1 MNLRTAKPKKARQTK
16 ALKSQNCLYKQSGFG
31 GYVFLCQHHH
41 RIIAMNDER
50 KEVIIKALIEREMY
64 ENEN

>member
-1 MNLRTAKPKKARQTK
+1 MNLQRDKIKKARQTK
-16 ALKSQNCLYKQSGFG
+16 ALKSQNCLYSLFPG
-31 GYVFLCQHHH
+31 GIFLCQHHH

-50 KEVIIKALIEREMY
+50 RDIIIKALLERGMY